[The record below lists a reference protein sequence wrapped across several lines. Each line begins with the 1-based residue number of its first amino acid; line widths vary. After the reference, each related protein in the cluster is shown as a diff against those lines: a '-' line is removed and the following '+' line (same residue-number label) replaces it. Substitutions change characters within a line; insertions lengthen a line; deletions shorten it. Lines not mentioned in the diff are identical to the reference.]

1 MSEYDVVSGKV
12 SMQWSSVMK
21 VLLDRSPTPA
31 LCLPGLELEVAVDRE
46 VWPINYALR
55 GPFYE

>member
-1 MSEYDVVSGKV
+1 
-12 SMQWSSVMK
+12 